1 VKKRR
6 ARMAVLV
13 GFMLAIACALQV
25 SAPGSFRM
33 LTAVIAAAVSPLPS
47 YLAETADLEAQTRL
61 IRITKPGALGSG
73 VVCSAKWC
81 SHRYSSSQAWNSNQ
95 TMVLLANGCK
105 GLCFLDGQSYR
116 PLFHRAQWRE
126 CEWHPRLAEA
136 MICVGE
142 RDIRLWAP
150 RTGRVAILF
159 DSASYRDLQFGP
171 GKGNPSLDGNR
182 IAVRA
187 VRKSGQM
194 VVFAYDI
201 ASRQKFPDID
211 FSARSG
217 KPGSCSISPLG
228 GLIHCLQSLNDGTL
242 QTDIFDVNGKLVQ
255 RWLENHRPG
264 HGDMALD
271 ADGSEVYVG
280 ISKSPP
286 DLYQVVKR
294 RLTDGAVTPLLPYG
308 EASHVSMRAT
318 GRRGWAIVTYEGN
331 PSEVAMHQNWAPYA
345 RQVIAVALN
354 GSGEVRILANTNNDS
369 VTYEAEAHGAPSPD
383 GSKIIWSSNWG
394 AAGGPVHEFVSKV
407 DWPS

>member
-1 VKKRR
+1 
-6 ARMAVLV
+6 MLV
-13 GFMLAIACALQV
+13 IIGSMLAIVLAWQI
-25 SAPGSFRM
+25 SAPGHFRF
-33 LTAVIAAAVSPLPS
+33 LPEGLAAAASPLPP
-47 YLAETADLEAQTRL
+47 YLTEAIDSDAKTSF
-61 IRITKPGALGSG
+61 IRITRPGVLGSG

-95 TMVLLANGCK
+95 TMLLLANGCK

-150 RTGRVAILF
+150 RTGRVAVLF
-159 DSASYRDLQFGP
+159 DSPSYRDLQFGP

-187 VRKSGQM
+187 VRKGGQM
-194 VVFAYDI
+194 VAFAYDI
-201 ASRQKFPDID
+201 SSRKKFPDID
-211 FSARSG
+211 FGAL
-217 KPGSCSISPLG
+217 PGEPSSCSISPLG
-228 GLIHCLQSLNDGTL
+228 GLIHCFLSLEDDTL
-242 QTDIFDVNGKLVQ
+242 QTAIFDIHGKLVQ
-255 RWLENHRPG
+255 RWLEHHRPG
-264 HGDMALD
+264 HGDMTVD
-271 ADGSEVYVG
+271 VDGSEVYVG
-280 ISKSPP
+280 ISKSDP
-286 DLYQVVKR
+286 DRYQVIKR

-308 EASHVSMRAT
+308 EASHVSLRAT
-318 GRRGWAIVTYEGN
+318 GRQGWAIVTYEGD
-331 PSEVAMHQNWAPYA
+331 PAEVAGHQGWAPYA
-345 RQVIAVALN
+345 RQIVAVALD
-354 GSGEVRILANTNNDS
+354 GSGAVRILANTTNDS

-394 AAGGPVHEFVSKV
+394 AAGGPVHEFVSAV